1 VTTFWATMG
10 SRRTWLTV
18 PLNCSSGKE
27 STVNWPPWPGLT
39 WPMSASSMAA
49 SIFILV
55 RSWAMTKSVGVLKEA
70 ATVWPTSTARLTTTP
85 LTGALM
91 VQ

>member
-1 VTTFWATMG
+1 MTTFWVTTG

-18 PLNCSSGKE
+18 PLKGSSGKE
-27 STVNWPPWPGLT
+27 STVNWPFSPART

-49 SIFILV
+49 STFIFV
-55 RSWAMTKSVGVLKEA
+55 RSWAMTNSVGVLKEA

-85 LTGALM
+85 LTGALI